1 MQRTHQAR
9 PVTAALLDPLDTRR
23 GFGPLWRLPGVYPPQ
38 EDTLLL
44 ARTVRAEVTPGMDVL
59 DIGTGSG
66 ALALCAARSGAQV
79 TAVDV
84 SWRAALTTR
93 VNARHLRLPVEV
105 RRGTAPQAVR
115 GRRFDL
121 VISNPP
127 YVPAPRA
134 CLPRHGA
141 ARSWDA
147 GRNGRAVIDQICAA
161 APVLLKAHGALLMVH
176 SALSGVDATLAG
188 LAETG
193 LWGEVVERARIPYG
207 PVVRSRLSWLI
218 RQGLVRAGQQSE
230 ELVVIRAEQR
240 SPSAGSLTAAREG
253 ESSP

>member
-1 MQRTHQAR
+1 MHRVYEA
-9 PVTAALLDPLDTRR
+9 PPGAADLDPLDVRH
-23 GFGPLWRLPGVYPPQ
+23 GLGPLWRLPGVYPPQ

-44 ARTVRAEVTPGMDVL
+44 ARAVRAEAVAGSDVL

-66 ALALCAARSGAQV
+66 ALALCAAEKGARV

-84 SWRAALTTR
+84 SWRAALTTW

-105 RRGTAPQAVR
+105 RRGSAPQAVR

-127 YVPAPRA
+127 YVPAPHARP
-134 CLPRHGA
+134 PRRGA

-147 GRNGRAVIDQICAA
+147 GRDGRAVIDEICVA

-188 LAETG
+188 LAAAG
-193 LWGEVVERARIPYG
+193 LRGEIMERAHIPYG
-207 PVVRSRLSWLI
+207 PVVRSRLAWLL

-230 ELVVIRAEQR
+230 ELVVIRAER
-240 SPSAGSLTAAREG
+240 RNASAHSRTAAQEG
-253 ESSP
+253 RR